1 MSEKIQ
7 SMSNKVVRFKREHI
21 RSYTDWVHPYDD
33 EGDMVLDKQE
43 ERTIYEILDDN
54 GRIIYD
60 DIENPVD
67 DLFDVTLDFY
77 GVDIRSYTQGAKP
90 YEVDT
95 NDVKHLL
102 RIKPRGSM
110 TAELYFFYEAKYLE
124 VVKPETIWVRDE
136 NFYKNKYMG
145 CDSEYV

>member
-67 DLFDVTLDFY
+67 ELFDVTLDFY
-77 GVDIRSYTQGAKP
+77 GVDIRSHTQGSKP

-95 NDVKHLL
+95 NDIKHLL
-102 RIKPRGSM
+102 RIKPRRSM
-110 TAELYFFYEAKYLE
+110 AIELYFFYETRYFE